1 MDRAW
6 LVMLCCIELT
16 GCTALWSGTAQPEPT
31 NCVSNPTACGTDQVC
46 NTKTEVCEPLVP
58 SDLGATDLT
67 SLLLPP
73 TSFIFPGGLSS
84 SLDFPRSAQYSLE
97 ATQAPATIYYT
108 LDGTTPVPGA
118 AGTQS
123 GPSPVNLGRIAAG
136 TQIRWSA
143 DYGAAYS
150 LEQSHLFTATT
161 TNPSP
166 IDFGAIP
173 DPAVFDQSGS
183 SVVTVTPGTPLTG
196 QLRFQAW
203 QSTATGYCPGCIIQF
218 VVSAETVGA
227 VGCLNTVSGYGAF
240 PGQSATVNFA
250 FNAPMVAGVY
260 KLYTGLSLQFGCDG
274 TSPGGPEV
282 GAIIVK

>member
-1 MDRAW
+1 MNHTW
-6 LVMLCCIELT
+6 LLLLCCVELT

-31 NCVSNPTACGTDQVC
+31 NCVSNPAACGANEVC
-46 NTKTEVCEPLVP
+46 NTRTEVCEAVVP
-58 SDLGATDLT
+58 NDLGTMDLT
-67 SLLLPP
+67 PLLTPP
-73 TSFIFPGGLSS
+73 TSFVFPGGLSS
-84 SLDFPRSAQYSLE
+84 TLDFPRSAQYSLE
-97 ATQAPATIYYT
+97 ASHGPATIFYT

-118 AGTQS
+118 AGTKS
-123 GPSPVNLGRIAAG
+123 GPSPVNLGLVAAG

-173 DPAVFDQSGS
+173 EPAVFDQSGS
-183 SVVTVTPGTPLTG
+183 SVVTVTPGAPLTG

-240 PGQSATVNFA
+240 PGQSATVTFA
-250 FNAPMVAGVY
+250 FNAPTVAGVY
-260 KLYTGLSLQFGCDG
+260 KLYSGLSLQFGCDG

-282 GAIIVK
+282 GEIIVK